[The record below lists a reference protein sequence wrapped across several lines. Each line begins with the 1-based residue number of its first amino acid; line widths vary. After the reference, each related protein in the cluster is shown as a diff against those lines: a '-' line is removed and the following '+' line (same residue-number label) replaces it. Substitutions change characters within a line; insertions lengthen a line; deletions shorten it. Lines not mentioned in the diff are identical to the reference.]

1 MGRSIFD
8 IDRKLYTLYDEIE
21 EAGGEITPEIEEKL
35 ELNGQ
40 EMTNKVKNITN
51 FINSLNADILAIK
64 SETDRLAKLK
74 KSKENT
80 ITGLT
85 NLVLFAIK
93 KYGVA
98 DKQGK
103 KWIDW
108 GTGKVTIRKS
118 ETVEINSKKLDA
130 INDMLK
136 VIFAN
141 GIYTGT
147 LNQNSSV
154 DEQAL
159 LDAIVNT
166 AKESGDYECS
176 EIEIE
181 DLNDVNI
188 EVTVPVKLTDLLK
201 GDGYQLMTNVGAVNR
216 DGWKFKPSI
225 DKKLMKVKI
234 KDDGCVSNI
243 AEIVENDNLTIK

>member
-1 MGRSIFD
+1 MGKSIFE
-8 IDRKLYTLYDEIE
+8 IDKELYALYDEIE

-35 ELNGQ
+35 EINGQ

-51 FINSLNADILAIK
+51 FINNLNADILAIK

-80 ITGLT
+80 IKGLT
-85 NLVLFAIK
+85 NLLLFAIK
-93 KYGVA
+93 KYGKE
-98 DKQGK
+98 DKNGK

-118 ETVEINSKKLDA
+118 ESIEVNSKKLEA

-136 VIFAN
+136 VTFAN

-166 AKESGDYECS
+166 SKDSGNYECS

-181 DLNDVNI
+181 DLDDVNI
-188 EVTVPVKLTDLLK
+188 EITVPVKLTDLLK
-201 GDGYQLMTNVGAVNR
+201 GNGYQLMTNIGAVNR

-243 AEIVENDNLTIK
+243 AELVENDNLTIK

>member
-8 IDRKLYTLYDEIE
+8 IDRELYALYDEIE

-40 EMTNKVKNITN
+40 EMTNKVRSITN
-51 FINSLNADILAIK
+51 FINSLNADLLAIK

-98 DKQGK
+98 DKKGK

-108 GTGKVTIRKS
+108 GTGKVSIHKS
-118 ETVEINSKKLDA
+118 ETVEVNSKKLDA

-136 VIFAN
+136 VTFAN

-181 DLNDVNI
+181 DLDDVNI

>member
-8 IDRKLYTLYDEIE
+8 IDRELYALYDEIE
-21 EAGGEITPEIEEKL
+21 EAGGEITPEIEKKL

-40 EMTNKVKNITN
+40 EMTNKVRSITN
-51 FINSLNADILAIK
+51 FINSLNADLLAIK

-98 DKQGK
+98 DKKGK

-118 ETVEINSKKLDA
+118 ETVEVNSKKLDA

-136 VIFAN
+136 VTFAN

-166 AKESGDYECS
+166 AKESGNYECS

-181 DLNDVNI
+181 DLDDVNI
-188 EVTVPVKLTDLLK
+188 EVTVPVKLTNLLK
-201 GDGYQLMTNVGAVNR
+201 GDGCRLMTNVGAVNR
-216 DGWKFKPSI
+216 DGWKFKPSV

>member
-8 IDRKLYTLYDEIE
+8 IDRELYALYDEIE
-21 EAGGEITPEIEEKL
+21 EAGGEITPEIKEKL

-40 EMTNKVKNITN
+40 EMTNKVRSITN

-118 ETVEINSKKLDA
+118 ETVEVNSKKLDA

-136 VIFAN
+136 VTFAN

-181 DLNDVNI
+181 DLDDVNI

>member
-1 MGRSIFD
+1 MGKSIFD
-8 IDRKLYTLYDEIE
+8 INRELYSLYDQIE
-21 EAGGEITPEIEEKL
+21 EPGGEITPEIEEKL
-35 ELNGQ
+35 ELHGQ
-40 EMTNKVKNITN
+40 EMTNKVKSITN
-51 FINSLNADILAIK
+51 YINKLKADILAIK

-80 ITGLT
+80 IKGLT

-93 KYGVA
+93 KYGTE
-98 DKQGK
+98 DKSGK

-118 ETVEINSKKLDA
+118 ETIEVNSKKLEA

-136 VIFAN
+136 VTFAN

-166 AKESGDYECS
+166 AKDSGNYECS

-181 DLNDVNI
+181 DLDDVNI

-201 GDGYQLMTNVGAVNR
+201 GDGYQLMTNIGAVNR

-243 AEIVENDNLTIK
+243 AELVENDNLTIK

>member
-8 IDRKLYTLYDEIE
+8 IDRELYALYDEIE

-40 EMTNKVKNITN
+40 EMTNKVRSITN
-51 FINSLNADILAIK
+51 FINSLNADLLAIK

-98 DKQGK
+98 DKKGK

-108 GTGKVTIRKS
+108 GTGKVSIHKS
-118 ETVEINSKKLDA
+118 ETVKVNSKKLDA

-136 VIFAN
+136 VTFAN

-181 DLNDVNI
+181 DLDDVNI